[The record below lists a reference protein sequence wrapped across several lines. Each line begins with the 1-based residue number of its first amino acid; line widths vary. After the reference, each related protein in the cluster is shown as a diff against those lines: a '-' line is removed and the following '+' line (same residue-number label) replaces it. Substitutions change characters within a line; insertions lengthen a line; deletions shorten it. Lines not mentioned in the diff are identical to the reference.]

1 MTTLYKLTRPDLT
14 THNGFTY
21 TPGVWTPEVSGNGDL
36 CGPGWYHAY
45 THPGL
50 ALLLNP
56 IHANYA
62 PCRLWEAEGEIGLT
76 DRGLKVGVR
85 RLRLTHE
92 LVAPSSI
99 TAEQCITFALHAALA
114 VCFEPTFVAWAEGW
128 LAGTDRSEKTARA
141 AAEAAAEA
149 VARVALAEAAAAW
162 AAARAAA
169 RAAEAAAAWAWAEA
183 AEVVAARAAT
193 RAARAAAEAAAD
205 VAETTAA
212 WAAARAAADVAA
224 VQLVAWADAA
234 LVGVTWERKVITHD

>member
-1 MTTLYKLTRPDLT
+1 MILYKLTDRNLV
-14 THNGFTY
+14 THKGFTY

-56 IHANYA
+56 IHANYS

-92 LVAPSSI
+92 LVAPSI
-99 TAEQCITFALHAALA
+99 TAEQCITFALYAALA

-128 LAGTDRSEKTARA
+128 LAGTDRSEEAAARA
-141 AAEAAAEA
+141 TKAAEAVADVAARTAARTAWAAEAVARAAARTVTWAAEAAAQVAAWAAGWAAEAAAEA
-149 VARVALAEAAAAW
+149 AAA
-162 AAARAAA
+162 
-169 RAAEAAAAWAWAEA
+169 
-183 AEVVAARAAT
+183 
-193 RAARAAAEAAAD
+193 
-205 VAETTAA
+205 
-212 WAAARAAADVAA
+212 
-224 VQLVAWADAA
+224 QLVAWADAA
-234 LVGVTWERKVITHD
+234 LVGVTWERKGLGMAMDGEPINWEGV